1 MIRRSVF
8 VAIIAISIS
17 VLVHLIGLIVTVPE
31 LSDPASGETGTDTI
45 ELSNAFEELADT
57 RIEPVPPA
65 PDEPPTPP
73 VEPPTQPQEAEIP
86 TSDARVASPNPQE
99 TFTPDTG
106 KSTIIQPRA
115 PDEVVVD
122 PVDQN
127 LEDEGEAAEA
137 EGAVSARPEA
147 LAETPEVPI
156 EEAVDPVEPSSA
168 EEPAS
173 EEQQQVAALPVEV
186 APVVPEVTPPLEPVI
201 PEEASEPLDEE
212 TELTVPDANVDG
224 SEQAVATSL
233 RPRLP
238 DRRPQPTLRGALDPS
253 SNFDALRFPEQ
264 TIESPLTTY
273 QREGV
278 DAFRQNRGGTRSGG
292 RGPGNSD
299 STNYAGQVLVH
310 LNRAPVVYVA
320 GRGYA
325 RVFFQ
330 IDPDG
335 SLAWVDVVESSG
347 SPEIERAAKEQVRTA
362 APFPR
367 PPGGVSRKLSFYYQI
382 R

>member
-8 VAIIAISIS
+8 VAIFAISIS
-17 VLVHLIGLIVTVPE
+17 VLVHLMGLIFTVPE
-31 LSDPASGETGTDTI
+31 LSNQASGENSTDTI
-45 ELSNAFEELADT
+45 ELSNAFEEFADT
-57 RIEPVPPA
+57 RIEPVRPEPN
-65 PDEPPTPP
+65 EPPTPP

-99 TFTPDTG
+99 TYAPDTG
-106 KSTIIQPRA
+106 DSMIIQPRA
-115 PDEVVVD
+115 PDEVIVE
-122 PVDQN
+122 PVEQN
-127 LEDEGEAAEA
+127 QEEKGEPDEAGGATSAE
-137 EGAVSARPEA
+137 PETV
-147 LAETPEVPI
+147 AETPEVPAG
-156 EEAVDPVEPSSA
+156 ETVAPVEPTSA
-168 EEPAS
+168 EEPVT
-173 EEQQQVAALPVEV
+173 EEQQQIAALPVEV
-186 APVVPEVTPPLEPVI
+186 VPVAPENTPPLEPVI
-201 PEEASEPLDEE
+201 PDEASEPLDEDAE
-212 TELTVPDANVDG
+212 LPIPDTEANE
-224 SEQAVATSL
+224 SKQAVVSSL

-238 DRRPQPTLRGALDPS
+238 DRRPQPALRGALNPS
-253 SNFDALRFPEQ
+253 NNFEALRFPEQ
-264 TIESPLTTY
+264 TIESPLATY
-273 QREGV
+273 QREGI

-310 LNRAPVVYVA
+310 LNRAPIVYVA

-367 PPGGVSRKLSFYYQI
+367 PPGGVSRKLSFFYQI